1 MDDFSRSLVEA
12 MQFENDGYHHY
23 TTAAQ
28 RTEDPKAKQMFGQLA
43 EDELSHHK
51 TLELM
56 FSDHQKQGS
65 LKLKPPRIKS
75 KVDPAQE
82 SPIFSPEFKERVG
95 DKHYEMSALSI
106 GILLEQNSI
115 ESYKI
120 YRRQAKELKIKRLFN
135 ALIRW
140 EELHL
145 EALIKQQQFLQQAYW
160 EANRFAPF

>member
-43 EDELSHHK
+43 EEELAHHK
-51 TLELM
+51 TLEAM
-56 FSDHQKQGS
+56 FADHQKQGIS
-65 LKLKPPRIKS
+65 KLKPPRVKS
-75 KVDPAQE
+75 RMDAESE
-82 SPIFSPEFKERVG
+82 SPIFSPEFKERIG
-95 DKHYEMSALSI
+95 DKHYEMSAISI

-115 ESYKI
+115 ESYKR
-120 YRRQAKELKIKRLFN
+120 YRRLAKELKVKRLFN

-140 EELHL
+140 EGQHL
-145 EALIKQQQFLQQAYW
+145 EALVKQQQYLQGAYW

>member
-23 TTAAQ
+23 TAAAQ
-28 RTEDPKAKQMFGQLA
+28 RTEDLKAKQMFGQLA

-56 FSDHQKQGS
+56 FADHQKQGNI
-65 LKLKPPRIKS
+65 KLKPPRIKS

-82 SPIFSPEFKERVG
+82 SPIFSPEFRERVG

-115 ESYKI
+115 ERYKN
-120 YRRQAKELKIKRLFN
+120 YRRQAKELKTKRLFN

-140 EELHL
+140 EEMHL
-145 EALIKQQQFLQQAYW
+145 EALIKQQQFLQQSYW

>member
-51 TLELM
+51 TLEVM
-56 FSDHQKQGS
+56 FGDHQKQGG
-65 LKLKPPRIKS
+65 LKIKPPRIKS

-115 ESYKI
+115 ESYKN
-120 YRRQAKELKIKRLFN
+120 YRRQAKELKTKRLFN

-145 EALIKQQQFLQQAYW
+145 EALIKQQQFLQQSYW